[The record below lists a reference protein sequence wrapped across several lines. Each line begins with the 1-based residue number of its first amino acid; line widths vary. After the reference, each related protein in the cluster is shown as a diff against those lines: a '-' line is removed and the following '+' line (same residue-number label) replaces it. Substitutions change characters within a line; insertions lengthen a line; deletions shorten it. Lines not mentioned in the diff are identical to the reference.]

1 MHATIT
7 ISSASPRAA
16 VEQRLA
22 ALTAAGPF
30 RVRGL
35 DPLENGTWEVAFRPA
50 RPGMPIGFAKVAE
63 LLVLLARE
71 FHIES
76 MERISSGA
84 AMAVSSVPS

>member
-1 MHATIT
+1 
-7 ISSASPRAA
+7 
-16 VEQRLA
+16 
-22 ALTAAGPF
+22 
-30 RVRGL
+30 
-35 DPLENGTWEVAFRPA
+35 
-50 RPGMPIGFAKVAE
+50 MPIGFAKVAE